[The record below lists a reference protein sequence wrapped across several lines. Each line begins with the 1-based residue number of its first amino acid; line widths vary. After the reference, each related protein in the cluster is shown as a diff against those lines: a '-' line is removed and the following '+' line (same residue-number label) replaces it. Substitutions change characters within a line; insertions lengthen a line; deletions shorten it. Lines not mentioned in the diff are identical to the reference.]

1 MREIALFVEDDAHQQ
16 VIGAL
21 VRRIAAECDVAV
33 RLDWRNAVGGH
44 GKVVAELDDY
54 MRDLK
59 RQGSPWPDLVIAA
72 TDANCKG
79 LNERAREI
87 GYQDAP
93 TTTVYAIPDPHIE
106 RWLLLDGAAFKK
118 VLGTGCDA
126 PDQKCDRGRYK
137 QRLIEA
143 VHATGTTPLLGGIE
157 YAEDIVKEMDIG
169 RASRLD
175 RSFKRFVE
183 DLRDTFR
190 GWQHDQ

>member
-21 VRRIAAECDVAV
+21 VRRIAAEFNIVA
-33 RLDWRNAVGGH
+33 RLDWRSAVGGH
-44 GKVVAELDDY
+44 GKVVTDLANY

-59 RQGSPWPDLVIAA
+59 RQGSPWPDLIVAA

-79 LNERAREI
+79 LNERGKEI
-87 GYQDAP
+87 GHLDAP
-93 TTTVYAIPDPHIE
+93 APVILAIPDPHIE
-106 RWLLLDGAAFKK
+106 RWLLLDGAAFKA
-118 VLGTGCDA
+118 VFGTGCDA

-137 QRLIEA
+137 QQLIEA
-143 VHATGTTPLLGGIE
+143 IHTAGTTPLLGGIE
-157 YAEDIVKEMDIG
+157 YAEDIVKEMNID

-183 DLRDTFR
+183 DLRDAFQ
-190 GWQHDQ
+190 GWGA